1 MKISSYGILALV
13 VLVTSAP
20 TMALADSDDSQG
32 SYQIQEQQSSPAP
45 TSTQTEHQGSDTGH
59 TVISTVSNLVL
70 YGTIS
75 AILWVVGYS
84 AWRVYKVRRKVASR
98 NLV

>member
-1 MKISSYGILALV
+1 MKISSYVLLALV
-13 VLVTSAP
+13 ILVSSAP
-20 TMALADSDDSQG
+20 AIALADSDDDQG

-75 AILWVVGYS
+75 AILWVIGYS
-84 AWRVYKVRRKVASR
+84 AWKVYKVRRKVSSR